1 MLSKV
6 QEDSLYAGNS
16 GEVTGNRDITE
27 NRFDDF
33 GDEGDDLSS
42 SDDDSYENRDF
53 VQLNQDT
60 SAIAQGF
67 HREPSDLRMQSNLSP
82 KSTEVFLNHLRAHKR
97 MGSMS
102 RDQIR
107 QLKEEAKQLDC
118 IKSDRYR
125 CANPDADLLSE
136 RVWEAH

>member
-16 GEVTGNRDITE
+16 GEVAGNRDITE

-53 VQLNQDT
+53 VQLNEDT
-60 SAIAQGF
+60 TAIAQGF
-67 HREPSDLRMQSNLSP
+67 NRDASDLRMQSNLSP
-82 KSTEVFLNHLRAHKR
+82 KSTEVFLNHLRMHKKR
-97 MGSMS
+97 GSMS

-107 QLKEEAKQLDC
+107 
-118 IKSDRYR
+118 
-125 CANPDADLLSE
+125 
-136 RVWEAH
+136 

>member
-16 GEVTGNRDITE
+16 GEVAGNRDITE

-53 VQLNQDT
+53 V
-60 SAIAQGF
+60 
-67 HREPSDLRMQSNLSP
+67 
-82 KSTEVFLNHLRAHKR
+82 
-97 MGSMS
+97 
-102 RDQIR
+102 
-107 QLKEEAKQLDC
+107 
-118 IKSDRYR
+118 
-125 CANPDADLLSE
+125 
-136 RVWEAH
+136 

>member
-1 MLSKV
+1 
-6 QEDSLYAGNS
+6 
-16 GEVTGNRDITE
+16 
-27 NRFDDF
+27 
-33 GDEGDDLSS
+33 
-42 SDDDSYENRDF
+42 
-53 VQLNQDT
+53 
-60 SAIAQGF
+60 
-67 HREPSDLRMQSNLSP
+67 MQSNLSP
-82 KSTEVFLNHLRAHKR
+82 KSTEVFLNHLRMHKKR
-97 MGSMS
+97 GSMS